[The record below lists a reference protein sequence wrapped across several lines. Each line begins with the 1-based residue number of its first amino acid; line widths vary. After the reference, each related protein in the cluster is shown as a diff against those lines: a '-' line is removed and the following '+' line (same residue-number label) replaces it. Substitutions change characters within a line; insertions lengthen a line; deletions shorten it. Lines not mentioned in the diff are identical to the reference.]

1 MNVETLQAMSY
12 YAYIIAGILFIISV
26 FLFIIFNIPK
36 LFNEITGRATKKF
49 IANANKKNEIMAS
62 ENQEK
67 SAYATS
73 GQLISSDLITAQ
85 QKHTVSKVMTTK
97 LISQQGMKHSD
108 ENLVRMQE
116 NTETE
121 LPAVSQNIEFS
132 VIQEFS
138 FTSSTEIIE

>member
-1 MNVETLQAMSY
+1 MNVETLQAMSH

-121 LPAVSQNIEFS
+121 LPVVSQNIGFS